1 MMNTEISII
10 LLFISLALLITYGA
24 DVIYSQTTSGDGK
37 SGFLQ
42 IDPAV
47 RGIVFGAVPVILSII
62 GFAIS
67 LRKRST
73 LVVVLLLINGG
84 LIIAGMIGLAAQGGG
99 DNTSTL
105 YGTTGLGILL
115 IVLGIVKGYI
125 SKSKTENKQDS
136 KSGKRPWWKFKSD
149 EESEGAKRWWWFN
162 HRPSG

>member
-1 MMNTEISII
+1 MMNTKISII

-24 DVIYSQTTSGDGK
+24 DVIYSQTTSGDGE

-62 GFAIS
+62 AFAIS

-73 LVVVLLLINGG
+73 LVIVLLLINGG

-125 SKSKTENKQDS
+125 SMSKTENKQGS

-149 EESEGAKRWWWFN
+149 
-162 HRPSG
+162 

>member
-1 MMNTEISII
+1 MMNIKISII

-105 YGTTGLGILL
+105 YGTIGLGILL

-125 SKSKTENKQDS
+125 SKSKPENKQES

-149 EESEGAKRWWWFN
+149 EDSEGAKR
-162 HRPSG
+162 

>member
-1 MMNTEISII
+1 MMNIKISII

-105 YGTTGLGILL
+105 YGTIGLGILL

-125 SKSKTENKQDS
+125 SKSKPENKQDS
-136 KSGKRPWWKFKSD
+136 KSDKGPWWKFKSD
-149 EESEGAKRWWWFN
+149 EDSEAAKR
-162 HRPSG
+162 

>member
-62 GFAIS
+62 GFAIF

-149 EESEGAKRWWWFN
+149 
-162 HRPSG
+162 

>member
-24 DVIYSQTTSGDGK
+24 DVIYSQTTSGDEK

-62 GFAIS
+62 AFAIS
-67 LRKRST
+67 LQKRST

-149 EESEGAKRWWWFN
+149 
-162 HRPSG
+162 

>member
-24 DVIYSQTTSGDGK
+24 DVIYSQTTSGDEK

-62 GFAIS
+62 AFAIS

-105 YGTTGLGILL
+105 YGTTGLGTLL

-149 EESEGAKRWWWFN
+149 
-162 HRPSG
+162 

>member
-1 MMNTEISII
+1 MMNRKISII

-62 GFAIS
+62 AFAIS

-125 SKSKTENKQDS
+125 SKSKTENKQD
-136 KSGKRPWWKFKSD
+136 RPWWKFKSD
-149 EESEGAKRWWWFN
+149 EDSVGAKR
-162 HRPSG
+162 

>member
-24 DVIYSQTTSGDGK
+24 DVIYSQTTSGDEK
-37 SGFLQ
+37 IGFLQ

-62 GFAIS
+62 AFAIS
-67 LRKRST
+67 LRKRSM

-125 SKSKTENKQDS
+125 SKSKTENKQES
-136 KSGKRPWWKFKSD
+136 KSGKRAWWKFKSD
-149 EESEGAKRWWWFN
+149 
-162 HRPSG
+162 

>member
-1 MMNTEISII
+1 MNTKISII
-10 LLFISLALLITYGA
+10 LLFISLALLVTYGA
-24 DVIYSQTTSGDGK
+24 DVIYSQTTSGDAK

-62 GFAIS
+62 AFAIS

-125 SKSKTENKQDS
+125 SKSKKENKQD
-136 KSGKRPWWKFKSD
+136 RPWWKFKSD
-149 EESEGAKRWWWFN
+149 EDSVGAKR
-162 HRPSG
+162 

>member
-1 MMNTEISII
+1 MMNIKISII

-105 YGTTGLGILL
+105 YGTIGLGILL

-125 SKSKTENKQDS
+125 SKSKPENKQES

-149 EESEGAKRWWWFN
+149 
-162 HRPSG
+162 

>member
-1 MMNTEISII
+1 MMNTKISII

-24 DVIYSQTTSGDGK
+24 DVIYSQTASGDGK

-62 GFAIS
+62 AFAIS

-125 SKSKTENKQDS
+125 SKSKKENKQD
-136 KSGKRPWWKFKSD
+136 RPWWKFKSD
-149 EESEGAKRWWWFN
+149 EDSVGAKR
-162 HRPSG
+162 